1 MIVGILLGVLFIS
14 ILVLLVFVISA
25 SIIGFTMIMKE
36 SKNEIYFPLKN
47 IKE

>member
-25 SIIGFTMIMKE
+25 SIIGCVIIMKE
-36 SKNEIYFPLKN
+36 SKNEIYFPPKN

>member
-25 SIIGFTMIMKE
+25 SIIGYVMIMKE

>member
-14 ILVLLVFVISA
+14 ILSLLIFVISA
-25 SIIGFTMIMKE
+25 SVIGCIIIMKE